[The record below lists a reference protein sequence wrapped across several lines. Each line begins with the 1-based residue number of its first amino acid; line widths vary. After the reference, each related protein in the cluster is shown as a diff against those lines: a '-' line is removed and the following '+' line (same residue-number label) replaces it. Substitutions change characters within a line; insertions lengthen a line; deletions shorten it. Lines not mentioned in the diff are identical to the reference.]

1 MKRGLLVNIALVL
14 FVAGL
19 AAWMILK
26 PGEKSTPT
34 HALSQK
40 KAADATRIAIE
51 RKGLPAFVLEK
62 DKAGRW
68 IQSAPFPARTD
79 ASKAPR
85 LLDLLGAQAKT
96 TYPATDLGRF
106 DLDQPFARM
115 TIDDQVFAFG
125 TVNAITNEQYV
136 LTGDTVYLVSPV
148 HGFSLPT
155 QIDSLASHLLLAD
168 DEVPTAFALPGT
180 TIDLRD
186 GKWVRTPPPAD
197 PAKLSQDDF
206 VRWAEQ
212 WRYASSLATRVPA
225 KTSAGD
231 TVRITLQNGRTIELR
246 IQSRTPELRL
256 LRTDENLEYVFA
268 AETGAR
274 LLSPGPEAK

>member
-1 MKRGLLVNIALVL
+1 MPCRRRRPRMRRASRSS
-14 FVAGL
+14 AR
-19 AAWMILK
+19 ACPPSCWRRTR
-26 PGEKSTPT
+26 P
-34 HALSQK
+34 
-40 KAADATRIAIE
+40 AD
-51 RKGLPAFVLEK
+51 
-62 DKAGRW
+62 W

-148 HGFSLPT
+148 HGFALPT

-168 DEVPTAFALPGT
+168 DEVPTAFVLPGA
-180 TIDLRD
+180 TIELRD

-197 PAKLSQDDF
+197 PCEALPGRLRALGGAVALRFEPRHARSGEELPPGTRCASRSRTDARSNFGSSREHPSCACCARTRISSTCSPPRPAPACSRPAPKRSSACRNCRRSKPLGARSSRRSSGD
-206 VRWAEQ
+206 
-212 WRYASSLATRVPA
+212 ASSA
-225 KTSAGD
+225 
-231 TVRITLQNGRTIELR
+231 
-246 IQSRTPELRL
+246 
-256 LRTDENLEYVFA
+256 
-268 AETGAR
+268 
-274 LLSPGPEAK
+274 